1 MRGDGAASGRQKSI
15 GLAVSRRYACKCSDF
30 RIICKGSMASLDSVS
45 IAILLGAV
53 LVMAGILSS
62 LLALRFG
69 APLLLVFL
77 FIGVLAGD
85 AGPGQID
92 FNDVRTTY
100 LVGSVALA
108 LILFDGGLRTRFS
121 SIRTVLA
128 PSMVLAT
135 LGVLLTAM
143 LTAPVARYALGLNW
157 TEALLVG
164 AVVASTDAAAVFLLV
179 HAQGLRLRPRVGAT
193 LEAESGTNDP
203 FAVFLTLMLVELISI
218 GESSAAHVALELIR
232 EAVLGTVVGVIG
244 GRLVVLALNRVALPQ
259 GLHAPFVTTAALVIF
274 GGAQIVHGSGFLAVY
289 LAGIIIGN
297 RPTRAHNSVVTFLD
311 AATWLAQ
318 IVMFVLLGLLV
329 SPQRLVGSIG
339 SAVVVAFVLM
349 LVARPVAVFLCLAP
363 FNFNWRE
370 KTFIAWTGLRG
381 AVAIFLA
388 SIPMLVGLSKAY
400 LYFDIAFVVV
410 IISLLLQGW
419 TLAAAAR
426 RLHVALPRS
435 DRGPRRI
442 ELDLPGQLE
451 QQLVGYSV
459 RPKSLYLRRSLI
471 PSWSKPTLVIRD
483 EKILSPAEAE
493 PIAAGDYIYLLAPPE
508 KAEALDRFFVDMA
521 PSTAPDPHLLG
532 DFTVSGEHT
541 LGELAEVYGVAVD
554 EEQARLTLADYFDI
568 HLDRAPKEGAELALD
583 PIVLVARSIGGG
595 RVNVVGLRLPEDE
608 EEAVPE
614 TRMAKFKRKLK
625 RMWASVAGI

>member
-1 MRGDGAASGRQKSI
+1 
-15 GLAVSRRYACKCSDF
+15 
-30 RIICKGSMASLDSVS
+30 MASLDSVS

-77 FIGVLAGD
+77 LVGMLAGD
-85 AGPGQID
+85 SGPGRLQFD
-92 FNDVRTTY
+92 DVRTTY

-108 LILFDGGLRTRFS
+108 LILFDGGLKTRFA
-121 SIRTVLA
+121 SIRTVLV

-135 LGVLLTAM
+135 AGVLLTA
-143 LTAPVARYALGLNW
+143 LITAPVARFVLDLNW
-157 TEALLVG
+157 TESLLVG

-179 HAQGLRLRPRVGAT
+179 HTQGLRLRPRVGAT

-203 FAVFLTLMLVELISI
+203 FAIFLTLMLVEFISI
-218 GESSAAHVALELIR
+218 GQSSASHIALEFIQ
-232 EAVLGTVVGVIG
+232 EAVFGAIIGVIG
-244 GRLVVLALNRVALPQ
+244 GRLVVIALNYVALPQ

-274 GGAQIVHGSGFLAVY
+274 GGSQIVHASGFLAVY

-329 SPQRLVGSIG
+329 SPHRLLS
-339 SAVVVAFVLM
+339 SAGGAVLVAFALM
-349 LVARPVAVFLCLAP
+349 LVARPLAVLICLAP
-363 FNFNWRE
+363 FKFNWRE
-370 KTFIAWTGLRG
+370 KVFIAWTGLRG

-400 LYFDIAFVVV
+400 LYFDVAFVVV

-419 TLAAAAR
+419 TLAPAAR
-426 RLHVALPRS
+426 RLHVALPRAE
-435 DRGPRRI
+435 RGPRRV

-451 QQLVGYSV
+451 QQLVGYPV
-459 RPKSLYLRRSLI
+459 RPKSLYFRRGLI

-483 EKILSPAEAE
+483 ERILTPTEAD
-493 PIAAGDYIYLLAPPE
+493 PVAPGDYIYLLAPPE
-508 KAEALDRFFVDMA
+508 RAEALDRFFVDMA
-521 PSTAPDPHLLG
+521 PSSAPDPHLLG
-532 DFTVSGEHT
+532 DFIVSAEHT
-541 LGELAEVYGVAVD
+541 LGELAEIYGVKVD
-554 EEQARLTLADYFDI
+554 EHQAKLTLADYFDVN
-568 HLDRAPKEGAELALD
+568 LDRAPKEGAELALD
-583 PIVLVARSIGGG
+583 EIVLVARSISGG
-595 RVNVVGLRLPEDE
+595 RVNVVGLRLPEE
-608 EEAVPE
+608 EEKVVPQ
-614 TRMAKFKRKLK
+614 TRMQIVKRKLADI
-625 RMWASVAGI
+625 WASVAGV